1 MKKIYLQAYANAK
14 DHKLQCYFVRISK
27 LAASSLSRRIAGNSG
42 VTGIIC
48 FRNNETAILSIFC
61 FLQAY
66 ANAKAA
72 LAKKLPASLLRA
84 GGGTKMVRIGPG
96 GIVRAESG
104 RIVTTI
110 DPSPLLKS
118 ALGTSSSSIGSR
130 NGSSTT
136 SGNTISS
143 SSSRQV
149 EKKLEDDDDDD
160 DLSCHLCLSS
170 FWYKNELLE
179 HLKESITMDYRFKSC
194 VAHIH
199 SFPTCLIG
207 FIWPSTSF
215 FSTVPSNV

>member
-1 MKKIYLQAYANAK
+1 
-14 DHKLQCYFVRISK
+14 
-27 LAASSLSRRIAGNSG
+27 
-42 VTGIIC
+42 
-48 FRNNETAILSIFC
+48 
-61 FLQAY
+61 LQAY

-130 NGSSTT
+130 NGSSST
-136 SGNTISS
+136 SGNTIS

-179 HLKESITMDYRFKSC
+179 HLKESIMMDCRFKSF
-194 VAHIH
+194 
-199 SFPTCLIG
+199 STRFIG
-207 FIWPSTSF
+207 FIWPPLHSF
-215 FSTVPSNV
+215 LLSPQMSEIP

>member
-1 MKKIYLQAYANAK
+1 
-14 DHKLQCYFVRISK
+14 
-27 LAASSLSRRIAGNSG
+27 
-42 VTGIIC
+42 
-48 FRNNETAILSIFC
+48 
-61 FLQAY
+61 LQAY

-104 RIVTTI
+104 RVVTTI

-118 ALGTSSSSIGSR
+118 ALGTSSSIGSR
-130 NGSSTT
+130 NGSSSTT
-136 SGNTISS
+136 SGNTLS

-179 HLKESITMDYRFKSC
+179 HLKESIMMDYLS
-194 VAHIH
+194 
-199 SFPTCLIG
+199 L
-207 FIWPSTSF
+207 
-215 FSTVPSNV
+215 

>member
-1 MKKIYLQAYANAK
+1 
-14 DHKLQCYFVRISK
+14 
-27 LAASSLSRRIAGNSG
+27 
-42 VTGIIC
+42 
-48 FRNNETAILSIFC
+48 
-61 FLQAY
+61 LQAY

-118 ALGTSSSSIGSR
+118 ALGTSSSSSIGSR
-130 NGSSTT
+130 NGSSI
-136 SGNTISS
+136 SNTLS
-143 SSSRQV
+143 SSSRPV

-179 HLKESITMDYRFKSC
+179 HLKESITMDFRFESC
-194 VAHIH
+194 VARIHLFSTRFIGFMWPFQLH
-199 SFPTCLIG
+199 SFLLSPQMYEIPWICRSLY
-207 FIWPSTSF
+207 
-215 FSTVPSNV
+215 

>member
-1 MKKIYLQAYANAK
+1 M
-14 DHKLQCYFVRISK
+14 
-27 LAASSLSRRIAGNSG
+27 
-42 VTGIIC
+42 
-48 FRNNETAILSIFC
+48 
-61 FLQAY
+61 QAY

-118 ALGTSSSSIGSR
+118 ALGTSSSIGSR
-130 NGSSTT
+130 NGSSST
-136 SGNTISS
+136 SNTLG
-143 SSSRQV
+143 SSSRQVV

-179 HLKESITMDYRFKSC
+179 HLKESIMMDYRFFKKLC
-194 VAHIH
+194 VPH
-199 SFPTCLIG
+199 SLL
-207 FIWPSTSF
+207 SHSL
-215 FSTVPSNV
+215 

>member
-1 MKKIYLQAYANAK
+1 
-14 DHKLQCYFVRISK
+14 
-27 LAASSLSRRIAGNSG
+27 
-42 VTGIIC
+42 
-48 FRNNETAILSIFC
+48 
-61 FLQAY
+61 LQAY

-118 ALGTSSSSIGSR
+118 ALGTSSSSSIGSR
-130 NGSSTT
+130 NGSSST
-136 SGNTISS
+136 SSNILG

-179 HLKESITMDYRFKSC
+179 HLKESIMMDYRLKKVVWPAFICFPPSFLGLFGLPL
-194 VAHIH
+194 H
-199 SFPTCLIG
+199 SFLLSPQIPWICR
-207 FIWPSTSF
+207 SA
-215 FSTVPSNV
+215 V